1 MSWVR
6 QMKRK
11 KQKEFAYEQYAENKR
26 KEIHDKKRMQAIQL
40 LNKQWKREADDIVP
54 RWIQIISLFIPPK
67 WYLTLVEK
75 FIIKLTTWTDIIA
88 KSVLHNRKMPYS
100 RKQFIFFLIKTT
112 FIITDLFLRKWLL
125 SIRMFV
131 RTFGLSTKITEH
143 EGFRFT
149 MVVKYWGKVVLD
161 TEVTI

>member
-1 MSWVR
+1 MSWIR

-26 KEIHDKKRMQAIQL
+26 KEIHDKKRMQAMQL

-75 FIIKLTTWTDIIA
+75 FIAKLTALTDPIA
-88 KSVLHNRKMPYS
+88 RKIVLNKKMPQW
-100 RKQFIFFLIKTT
+100 RKT
-112 FIITDLFLRKWLL
+112 FNFTIIIWTLNLSELLLRRWLL
-125 SIRMFV
+125 HVRAFV

-161 TEVTI
+161 TEVMV